1 MILVIYICNWCLLV
15 IVIFIGGLFWIFLL
29 VLVVVYLLWYW
40 VVVEVCLGSV
50 NSRIEMLY
58 FKWKNLRDLNNI
70 WFFNI
75 FKLLVFLKLFCKSE
89 VSILFVMFKIF
100 KFLCILYEFKRI
112 LLLFYFRFFVL
123 KKRDLLNNLM
133 KIKMYLYIFCF
144 VNCNLNLL
152 IMWYCYI
159 IWLVLV

>member
-1 MILVIYICNWCLLV
+1 MFVGDSNFYWRVVLNFFISFSCCVFVVILGGC
-15 IVIFIGGLFWIFLL
+15 GGLFGKCKIM
-29 VLVVVYLLWYW
+29 
-40 VVVEVCLGSV
+40 EM

-144 VNCNLNLL
+144 VYCNLNLL
-152 IMWYCYI
+152 IMWYCYM